1 MGFTKEDSNVQA
13 AAGTK
18 KITSFFGGKAK
29 AKAPPADK
37 ENDENGGETKDHAV
51 EEATPAGRKGE
62 YLGPAKLKA
71 ALGERGLDTSGRKAQ
86 LLKRLLAAL

>member
-37 ENDENGGETKDHAV
+37 ENDENGGETKAV
-51 EEATPAGRKGE
+51 SYTHLTLPTI
-62 YLGPAKLKA
+62 Y
-71 ALGERGLDTSGRKAQ
+71 SV
-86 LLKRLLAAL
+86 